1 MCQRVFYKLVLILVL
16 SGFVSQYT
24 HAQSSI
30 SDSTISTFILQINY
44 AYQIPG
50 GDMAEDYGHNS
61 TIGPEFTYKTN
72 KNWLWGLEANFIFGN
87 DVKKAGEIIAGI
99 SDDSGF
105 VIGMDGTYTN
115 IRPME
120 RGFSTLAKVGKVI
133 PAFNINPNSG
143 IVFNFGIGY
152 MQHKIRW
159 DVESNNAPQL
169 SGDYVKGYDRFTE
182 GFIMS
187 QSLGLFYLGDARLWN
202 FKAAVE
208 VQEAFTTLKRYNF
221 DTMGGDSK
229 NRVDLFFGLKLSW
242 MIPLYG
248 RAPKAIYYF

>member
-1 MCQRVFYKLVLILVL
+1 MYQRVFYRLVLVFVM

-24 HAQSSI
+24 QAQGSV

-50 GDMAEDYGHNS
+50 GDLAEDYGHNS
-61 TIGPEFTYKTN
+61 VIGPEFTYKTN

-87 DVKKAGEIIAGI
+87 DVKKSAEIIEQI
-99 SDDSGF
+99 TDETGF
-105 VIGMDGTYTN
+105 VIGLDGTFTN
-115 IRPME
+115 VRPME
-120 RGFSTLAKVGKVI
+120 RGFSALAKVGKVI
-133 PAFNINPNSG
+133 PAFKINPNSG
-143 IVFNFGIGY
+143 IVFNFGFGY

-159 DVESNNAPQL
+159 DVEGNNAPQL
-169 SGDYVKGYDRFTE
+169 AGDYKKGYDRFSD
-182 GFIMS
+182 GYVMS
-187 QSLGLFYLGDARLWN
+187 QSIGLFYLADSRLLN

-208 VQEAFTTLKRYNF
+208 VQEAFTTMKRYNF

-229 NRVDLFFGLKLSW
+229 SRVDLLFGIKLSW
-242 MIPLYG
+242 MVPLYG